1 MKIMLISENVDF
13 MDDNAKF
20 ISEYAHQ
27 FTTYITKNADDFL
40 KREDSK
46 RFDMIFVRDTDKQ
59 DAIEKIKEK
68 LPNSIIIVI
77 NNGENYTHPDAFAT
91 LHSPLKYE
99 ELKKVCNEANHK
111 LINHPSE
118 NVIDECFK
126 SLTFKSHIQAKV
138 PIEVRWRTMKAKELF
153 TYLLVHKNDFQS
165 KKTIQDM
172 FWKELSEKSVTQQLY
187 STVYEIR
194 KTIEKYNIPVEIVNA
209 GDKYMMKSES
219 LWVDYQMFE
228 KQLKEIE
235 QVTEENYERLMT
247 ILNMYTGHLLEIEE
261 YSWTVNKREE
271 LRFLWLIYMEKLR
284 DYYIEGDNI
293 NEAIIL
299 NLKMRELL
307 PHNKMVE
314 NNLNKLYERIGEP
327 SL

>member
-1 MKIMLISENVDF
+1 MKIMLISENIDF
-13 MDDNAKF
+13 MDDNAQL

-27 FTTYITKNADDFL
+27 FTTYIAKNADEFF
-40 KREDSK
+40 KRADYK

-59 DAIEKIKEK
+59 AAIEKIKAK
-68 LPNSIIIVI
+68 LPHAIIVVI
-77 NNGENYTHPDAFAT
+77 NNGETFTHKDVFAT
-91 LHSPLKYE
+91 MQTPLRME
-99 ELKKVCNEANHK
+99 DLKKVCEEAKYK
-111 LINHPSE
+111 LINYPSE
-118 NVIDECFK
+118 NVIVECFK

-138 PIEVRWRTMKAKELF
+138 PIEVKWRTMKAKELF

-194 KTIEKYNIPVEIVNA
+194 KTIEKYNIPVEIVNS
-209 GDKYMMKSES
+209 GDKYMMKSET

-228 KQLKEIE
+228 SQLKKIE
-235 QVTEENYERLMT
+235 HVTEENYERLMT
-247 ILNMYTGHLLEIEE
+247 ILDMYTGHLLEIEE
-261 YSWTVNKREE
+261 YSWTFNKREE

-284 DYYIEGDNI
+284 DFYIERDDI
-293 NEAIIL
+293 NAAIIL
-299 NLKMRELL
+299 NLKMRELF
-307 PHNKMVE
+307 PHNKVVE
-314 NNLNKLYERIGEP
+314 NHLNELYERIGEP